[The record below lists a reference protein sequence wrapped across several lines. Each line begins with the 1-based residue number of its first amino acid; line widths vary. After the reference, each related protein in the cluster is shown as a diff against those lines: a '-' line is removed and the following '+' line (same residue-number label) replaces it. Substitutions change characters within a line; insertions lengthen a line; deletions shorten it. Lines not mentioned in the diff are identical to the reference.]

1 MLALS
6 DRNAFGVGTD
16 WRHSPIP
23 GSLGNEIALD
33 IFPWTKRGRPVEPET
48 ASEGR

>member
-6 DRNAFGVGTD
+6 NRNAFGVVTA
-16 WRHSPIP
+16 WRHSPLP
-23 GSLGNEIALD
+23 DFLGDGIGVD
-33 IFPWTKRGRPVEPET
+33 ILLWTKRGRPVEPET